1 DGFLALLE
9 DGILGEISEQ
19 QKENV
24 KRARRALGRSLELID
39 DLLELARAEAGQIEV
54 RWVPVDL
61 RDAVR
66 ELGEEYRAQ
75 AEAKGLAM
83 EIELPEDL
91 PAIES
96 DARRLRQ
103 ILGNLFSNAVKYT
116 DEGIV
121 RLAVELRSRG
131 DTPWIATKVSD
142 TGSGIP
148 TEKQRLL
155 FQEFTRLDPG
165 EKKGAG
171 VGLAISQRIAH
182 LLGGEITATSEAG
195 RGSTFTLWLPCART
209 AAAAANGKPWDSA
222 GAAG

>member
-54 RWVPVDL
+54 RWAPVDL

-96 DARRLRQ
+96 EDRQ
-103 ILGNLFSNAVKYT
+103 S
-116 DEGIV
+116 
-121 RLAVELRSRG
+121 
-131 DTPWIATKVSD
+131 
-142 TGSGIP
+142 
-148 TEKQRLL
+148 
-155 FQEFTRLDPG
+155 TRLNSSHVKIPY
-165 EKKGAG
+165 
-171 VGLAISQRIAH
+171 
-182 LLGGEITATSEAG
+182 
-195 RGSTFTLWLPCART
+195 
-209 AAAAANGKPWDSA
+209 AAFG
-222 GAAG
+222 